1 MTTKKN
7 KRNFR
12 KLSNVEHVR
21 IRTGMWLG
29 QNSMSVYTQ
38 HFFVPDKKG
47 ENYTIKHDEIED
59 IPAKLKCLDEAC
71 MNCVDEYIRNQNDKA
86 IPKSKKMN
94 NLTIVLSNDRKR
106 VTIADNGR
114 GIPVKN
120 AEGVFLHLMYGE
132 NFDDKLKEDHIAGQ
146 NGVGISLVRI
156 VSSYF
161 MVETSNNGKSYKKLF
176 TVADEFKTKL
186 KDFKYSDEEISKICL
201 HFDEHGEIET
211 YNTINDKHRKV
222 LKQIMKKTK
231 MTDTITKCQPTE
243 HGTSV
248 TFELNNEFFNGL
260 DVSFNKELMSQFLQD
275 IAMTNPGL
283 TVTFKHKGSEKKYF
297 FKKGLE
303 DILKLSGINH
313 YKFTYSSERKG
324 LQLNIQSFILEDNNR
339 SLSWV
344 NSNFASLGGSPFEYL
359 ENKICDEIRKK
370 PSIIA
375 HEKKLKTSATR
386 NDVRNCFHFF
396 NNWHMLNPRFKSQDK
411 SYLINNV
418 NEDIREAVDL
428 NLDKLIRKLDLVNAI
443 KGQME
448 KRSRIK
454 EIDDAA
460 KNLRK
465 TARLKIAKL
474 ITTTGKNNEPGRTL
488 FIAEGDSAI
497 AGLRPARNPLKHAL
511 FPLRGKPLNV
521 VGMPIAKA
529 MKNEEIKNLIS
540 IIGLPLDEK
549 VKSIDQL
556 NYEKISII
564 TDADFDGYAIR
575 SLIFSFFFEYWPE
588 LFQLGFIHYSSAPLY
603 EVDIKLDNKNSKI
616 ETIYCID
623 DDEYMS
629 LEKKLKKQS
638 GEIVRKKRNKGLGE
652 TSKAAM
658 KYTVENCLTKVTVDD
673 IKKARKTQKLWFHK
687 DNAGDRRKT
696 ISEYSQLFLN
706 D

>member
-1 MTTKKN
+1 MTAKQY
-7 KRNFR
+7 KRKFR

-21 IRTGMWLG
+21 LRTGMWLG

-47 ENYTIKHDEIED
+47 QNYTVKHAEIEE

-71 MNCVDEYIRNQNDKA
+71 MNCVDEYIRNQNDRS
-86 IPKSKKMN
+86 ISKSRKMN
-94 NLTIVLSNDRKR
+94 KLTVELSKDEKR
-106 VTIADNGR
+106 VIVSDNGR
-114 GIPVKN
+114 GIPIKN

-161 MVETSNNGKSYKKLF
+161 MVETNNNGQSYKKLF
-176 TVADEFKTKL
+176 TVADEFKNQL
-186 KDFKYSDEEISKICL
+186 KNFRYSDEDISRICL

-211 YNTINDKHRKV
+211 YDEIDDKRRET
-222 LKQIMKKTK
+222 LAQIMKKTK
-231 MTDTITKCQPTE
+231 MTESVKKCKPGVS
-243 HGTSV
+243 GTTV
-248 TFELNNEFFNGL
+248 AFQLNEEYFSGL
-260 DVSFNKELMSQFLQD
+260 DISFDSDLMRQYLQD

-283 TVTFKHKGSEKKYF
+283 TVTFKHKGSEKNYN

-303 DILKLSGINH
+303 DILELSGINH
-313 YKFTYSSERKG
+313 FKFIYKNRSKDIN
-324 LQLNIQSFILEDNNR
+324 LNLETFVIEDNNR

-359 ENKICDEIRKK
+359 ENRICDEIRKK
-370 PSIIA
+370 PSIAA
-375 HEKKLKTSATR
+375 HEKRLKTAATR
-386 NDVRNCFHFF
+386 NDARNCFHLF

-411 SYLINNV
+411 SYLINNL
-418 NEDIREAVDL
+418 NEDIREAVDK

-443 KGQME
+443 KEQME
-448 KRSRIK
+448 KRARIK

-460 KNLRK
+460 KDLRK
-465 TARLKIAKL
+465 TARIKIAKL
-474 ITTTGKNNEPGRTL
+474 IPATGRIDEPGRTL

-521 VGMPIAKA
+521 LGMPIPKA
-529 MKNEEIKNLIS
+529 LKNEEMKNLIS
-540 IIGLPLDEK
+540 IIGLPLDGK
-549 VKSIDQL
+549 VKSIAQL
-556 NYEKISII
+556 NYERVSVI
-564 TDADFDGYAIR
+564 TDADFDGFAIR

-588 LFQLGFIHYSSAPLY
+588 LFQIGFIYYSSAPLY
-603 EVDIKLDNKNSKI
+603 EAVVRYNGKNTK
-616 ETIYCID
+616 EEALYCLD
-623 DDEYMS
+623 DDEFDS
-629 LEKKLKKQS
+629 VARKVKKQN

-658 KYTVENCLTKVTVDD
+658 KYAVDNCLTKVTVDD
-673 IKKARKTQKLWFHK
+673 VKKARRIQRLWFHK
-687 DNAGDRRKT
+687 DHAGDRRKT
-696 ISEYSQLFLN
+696 ISEYSQLFL
-706 D
+706 DD